1 MVVNDPVLMIGQLV
15 NAVLNSDA
23 TAKVNSIICL
33 VIVGALMLYQRR
45 GSRHRPVVSFLAYMT
60 ILVYA
65 SVPFKLIFGLYPE
78 SHWLVVVSN
87 VLICA
92 AVLWAR
98 GNMARIIDAL
108 RHSHD
113 QR

>member
-1 MVVNDPVLMIGQLV
+1 MVVSDPVLLIGQVV
-15 NAVLNSDA
+15 NSVLSSDS
-23 TAKVNSIICL
+23 TAKVNSVICL
-33 VIVGALMLYQRR
+33 IIVGVLMFYQRR

-78 SHWLVVVSN
+78 SHWMVIVANVV
-87 VLICA
+87 ICA

-98 GNMARIIDAL
+98 GNMARLIDAL
-108 RHSHD
+108 RN
-113 QR
+113 